1 MLDRKARSE
10 LGIEDGQEA
19 SRGSSSSPTLRIKY
33 LVIAGLVLA
42 YFVLPLPA
50 VLSVGTYLSASSSS
64 ALSSLLSSLSSSH
77 IPCHSIYSEHERSA
91 DDLHCHAR
99 GYKAIFGSQRNA
111 VYAKG
116 RPSLHASARSDAY
129 NQKIEEAFLKVPNNE
144 NCIAASRRCDSVPLI
159 SKHLRNKLTRDYPTF
174 YLIQLYWL
182 PARCRNTWW
191 V

>member
-1 MLDRKARSE
+1 MADSKQEDAGDRQPFQDLRVLDRKARSE
-10 LGIEDGQEA
+10 LGIEEGQEA
-19 SRGSSSSPTLRIKY
+19 SGASSSSPTLRIKY

-77 IPCHSIYSEHERSA
+77 IPCHLSEYNGHGRAGS
-91 DDLHCHAR
+91 DLSPHAR

-144 NCIAASRRCDSVPLI
+144 SCIAASRRCVSVF
-159 SKHLRNKLTRDYPTF
+159 T
-174 YLIQLYWL
+174 YL
-182 PARCRNTWW
+182 
-191 V
+191 